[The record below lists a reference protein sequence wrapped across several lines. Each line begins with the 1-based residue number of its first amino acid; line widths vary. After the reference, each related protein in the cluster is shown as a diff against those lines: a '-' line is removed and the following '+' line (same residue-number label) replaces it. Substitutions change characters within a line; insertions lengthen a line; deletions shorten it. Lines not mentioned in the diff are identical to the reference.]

1 MITPIFAFA
10 LAVLGLSSPV
20 LAGED
25 ADRPACDLSLAQ
37 VGEALPPNLEASAR
51 VRIVR
56 PGQAVTEEFAADR
69 TTILLDA
76 EGVVVAVR
84 CG

>member
-1 MITPIFAFA
+1 MAAIIAYA
-10 LAVLGLSSPV
+10 LALLGLSSPV
-20 LAGED
+20 LAGEGS
-25 ADRPACDLSLAQ
+25 DRLACDLSLAQ

-56 PGQAVTEEFAADR
+56 RAQVVTQEFAARR
-69 TTILLDA
+69 TTIVLNA
-76 EGVVVAVR
+76 EDLVVAVR

>member
-1 MITPIFAFA
+1 MAAIIAFLLA
-10 LAVLGLSSPV
+10 LLGKSSPV

-25 ADRPACDLSLAQ
+25 ADRRAGDLSLAQ
-37 VGEALPPNLEASAR
+37 VGEALPPAIATSAW

-56 PGQAVTEEFAADR
+56 PGQVVTQEYAASR
-69 TTILLDA
+69 TTIVLDA
-76 EGVVVAVR
+76 AGLVVAVR

>member
-1 MITPIFAFA
+1 MTAVLAFA
-10 LAVLGLSSPV
+10 LALLGMSSPV
-20 LAGED
+20 LAGG
-25 ADRPACDLSLAQ
+25 AIPQPACDLSLAQ

-56 PGQAVTEEFAADR
+56 PGQIVTQEFAARR
-69 TTILLDA
+69 TTIVLDA
-76 EGVVVAVR
+76 EGLVVSVR

>member
-1 MITPIFAFA
+1 MAA
-10 LAVLGLSSPV
+10 LIALLAAMLGWASPV
-20 LAGED
+20 LADD
-25 ADRPACDLSLAQ
+25 AASAACDLSLARE
-37 VGEALPPNLEASAR
+37 GEALSADIAASAR

-56 PGQAVTEEFAADR
+56 PRQAVTEDYRPDR

-76 EGVVVAVR
+76 EGVVVSVR

>member
-1 MITPIFAFA
+1 MAAIIA
-10 LAVLGLSSPV
+10 LLLALLGQSSPV

-37 VGEALPPNLEASAR
+37 VGEAFPPAIETSAR
-51 VRIVR
+51 VRIVG
-56 PGQAVTEEFAADR
+56 PGQVVTQEFAANR
-69 TTILLDA
+69 TTIVLDA
-76 EGVVVAVR
+76 EGLVVSVR

>member
-1 MITPIFAFA
+1 MAAIIAYA
-10 LAVLGLSSPV
+10 LALLGLSSPV

-25 ADRPACDLSLAQ
+25 DPRLACDLSLAQ
-37 VGEALPPNLEASAR
+37 VGEALPPNLKASAR

-69 TTILLDA
+69 TTIVLDA
-76 EGVVVAVR
+76 EGLVVSVR